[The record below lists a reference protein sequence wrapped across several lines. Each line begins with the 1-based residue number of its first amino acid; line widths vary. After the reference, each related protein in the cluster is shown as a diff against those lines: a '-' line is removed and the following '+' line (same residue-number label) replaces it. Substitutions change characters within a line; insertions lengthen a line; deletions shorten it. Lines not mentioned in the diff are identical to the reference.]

1 MIETSHLQLQVQ
13 REVHA
18 LSVIVRVA
26 GEIDQDT
33 VAVLRQ
39 ELRVALAIATPPFPV
54 VVDLSGVTF
63 LGSSG
68 LDELLEHHRAARAAR
83 TPLRIV
89 AAHRKVVRPLTVSG
103 LDQVLEPYP
112 DVERALRV
120 SGGGRAAD

>member
-1 MIETSHLQLQVQ
+1 MLETFPLQLQVQ

-18 LSVIVRVA
+18 LSVVVRAV

-63 LGSSG
+63 FGSTG
-68 LDELLEHHRAARAAR
+68 LNELLAHQRAARTGR

-89 AAHRKVVRPLTVSG
+89 GTHRAVLRPVKTSG
-103 LDQVLEPYP
+103 LDQVLDLYP

-120 SGGGRAAD
+120 HQDGRTAC